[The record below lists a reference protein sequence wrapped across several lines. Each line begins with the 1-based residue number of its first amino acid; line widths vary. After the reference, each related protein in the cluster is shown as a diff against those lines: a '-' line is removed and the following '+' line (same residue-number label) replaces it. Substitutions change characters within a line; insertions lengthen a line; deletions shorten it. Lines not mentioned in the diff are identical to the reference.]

1 MDGYIILAAAAFAV
15 CMAVCIL
22 SNYYARK
29 KMEAIYQDLLQRL
42 DRAIGGEIQNVVYDE
57 SMDMAVT
64 ERLNRIVQ
72 ISGMNQGKA
81 EKERDIIKSLI
92 SDISHQ
98 VRTPLTNIMLY
109 AGLLQEQDLD
119 SRTMSL
125 VDKIGKQSEKLDFF
139 MKELVRSSY
148 AEQEMISI
156 YPQIMSVEEILN
168 TSCQIVELAALKK
181 KITIVQDE
189 TDALCYADKKWTA
202 EALGNVL
209 DNAVK
214 YSPENSQIK
223 LEVIPYESFVCI
235 QVQDQ
240 GIGIKE
246 EEQGLV
252 FERFYRS
259 KSVSSEPGFGIGL
272 YLVREVLS
280 KQGGYVKL
288 KSKTGIGSTF
298 QLYLSRYEV
307 PKDYAEICQ

>member
-1 MDGYIILAAAAFAV
+1 MNGYISL
-15 CMAVCIL
+15 MAVMFGGCAAGCIFFH
-22 SNYYARK
+22 YYARK
-29 KMEAIYQDLLQRL
+29 KMETVYQNLLQKL
-42 DRAIGGEIQNVVYDE
+42 DRAIGGEIQNTAYDE
-57 SMDMAVT
+57 SMDTAVT

-72 ISGMNQGKA
+72 IAGLHQGEA

-109 AGLLQEQDLD
+109 VGLLQERGLD
-119 SRTMSL
+119 RGAKAL
-125 VDKIGKQSEKLDFF
+125 ADKIEKQAEKLDFF
-139 MKELVRSSY
+139 MKELVKSSY

-156 YPQIMSVEEILN
+156 YPKMMRVEEIIN

-181 KITIVQDE
+181 KIRIAQEE
-189 TDALCYADKKWTA
+189 TDDLCYADKKWTA

-214 YSPENSQIK
+214 YSPEYSQIELK
-223 LEVIPYESFVCI
+223 VILYESFVCI
-235 QVQDQ
+235 QVQDE

-280 KQGGYVKL
+280 KQGGYAKI
-288 KSKTGIGSTF
+288 KSKPGGGTTV
-298 QLYLSRYEV
+298 QLFLSRYEAQERM
-307 PKDYAEICQ
+307 P